1 MSSGKQRPSILDKSL
16 SRGKSEVSLTA
27 YALLFSEMVQYSHNR
42 VTSVNEL
49 HNKLVSSFLQIL
61 LMYSFVM
68 KVFNHLL
75 GILYNLRLSFYL

>member
-68 KVFNHLL
+68 KVFNLL

>member
-49 HNKLVSSFLQIL
+49 HNKLVSGFLQFL
-61 LMYSFVM
+61 FNLQFV
-68 KVFNHLL
+68 
-75 GILYNLRLSFYL
+75 